1 MSNNFDPLMDALT
14 CLSSE
19 NVKPCRMEMCPYFD
33 TYNPNADW
41 PCDIPEIAKAARA
54 RIQAL
59 EENVTKCPKL
69 VLRCKRPMLT
79 KKDAEMVRTDIDQQI
94 ASNGGTIIVSDQFDV
109 IYAPEGTKVIVECK

>member
-54 RIQAL
+54 RIHNTEIQL
-59 EENVTKCPKL
+59 NDG
-69 VLRCKRPMLT
+69 RGR
-79 KKDAEMVRTDIDQQI
+79 
-94 ASNGGTIIVSDQFDV
+94 IVFVPDDV
-109 IYAPEGTKVIVECK
+109 KVITIPVGSKVSIDKPTNS

>member
-1 MSNNFDPLMDALT
+1 MNSKLDPLMDALT

-69 VLRCKRPMLT
+69 VLRCKKSFSKSDREL
-79 KKDAEMVRTDIDQQI
+79 VRTDIDEQI
-94 ASNGGTIIVSDQFDV
+94 ASNGGAIIVSDQFDV